1 MFFVSHGDGHLGH
14 AGSTAKNRASLAAD
28 PVNSCFYCL
37 IFKRTFLRL
46 KKDLSFNFGGW
57 APVLEQIND
66 LSP

>member
-1 MFFVSHGDGHLGH
+1 MGMGTWGMPDPQQKKTGQDS
-14 AGSTAKNRASLAAD
+14 RLALSI
-28 PVNSCFYCL
+28 PVLFL

>member
-1 MFFVSHGDGHLGH
+1 MGMGTWGMPNSQQ
-14 AGSTAKNRASLAAD
+14 KNRASLAAD